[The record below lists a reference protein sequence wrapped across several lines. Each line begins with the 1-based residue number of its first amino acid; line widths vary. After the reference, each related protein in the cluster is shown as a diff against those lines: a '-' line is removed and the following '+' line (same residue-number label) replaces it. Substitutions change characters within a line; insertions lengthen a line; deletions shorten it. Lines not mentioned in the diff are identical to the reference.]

1 MSQEKMSL
9 SSQPS
14 KENETI
20 ETSHEESIGE
30 VALTEEE
37 RIIEK
42 RLVRRIDFYDPAVG
56 HSRAPYELHRQIGAI
71 SDDAICMMSG
81 GNDSGWPRMQR
92 VR

>member
-1 MSQEKMSL
+1 MCQEKMSL

-42 RLVRRIDFYDPAVG
+42 RLVRRIDFMTLP
-56 HSRAPYELHRQIGAI
+56 LAI
-71 SDDAICMMSG
+71 LVYLMNYID
-81 GNDSGWPRMQR
+81 R
-92 VR
+92 